1 MSRLTKADKQV
12 LAQVACDTG
21 KVVAIADEQTKN
33 DAFYL
38 MWALQRMGEPRP
50 NVPFLGECCGRLKQ
64 CMTQKTAGQPEY
76 AKKDD
81 VRFETELDQLLNFIA
96 IEALALWRSGKL
108 GELKEP
114 EDNGEPFKSD
124 YHDMWDFLK
133 PGNTKSNV
141 PALIELCE
149 TLDGMM
155 ARNNAGQPMYEAG
168 QKMTIDDVINAIIV
182 EAMCLWLSGGLN
194 KLKDMEDE
202 Q

>member
-1 MSRLTKADKQV
+1 MSRLTKADKQA
-12 LAQVACDTG
+12 LAQAASETG

-38 MWALQRMGEPRP
+38 MWALQRMGKPRP
-50 NVPFLGECCGRLKQ
+50 NVPFLGECCERLKQ

-114 EDNGEPFKSD
+114 EDSGEPFKSD
-124 YHDMWDFLK
+124 YRDMWGFLN

-168 QKMTIDDVINAIIV
+168 QKMTIDDVMNAIIV
-182 EAMCLWLSGGLN
+182 ETMCLWLSGGLN
-194 KLKDMEDE
+194 KLKDMEDK

>member
-1 MSRLTKADKQV
+1 MSRLTKADKQA
-12 LAQVACDTG
+12 LAQAASETNKIVAL
-21 KVVAIADEQTKN
+21 ADEKVKKDSFDT
-33 DAFYL
+33 
-38 MWALQRMGEPRP
+38 MWAFMMMGAQKS
-50 NVPFLGECCGRLKQ
+50 NVSFLIECCERLKR

-124 YHDMWDFLK
+124 YRDMWDFLK

-141 PALIELCE
+141 PALISLCE

-155 ARNNAGQPMYEAG
+155 ARNNAGQPMYGVG
-168 QKMTIDDVINAIIV
+168 QKMTIADVMNAIII
-182 EAMCLWLSGGLN
+182 ETMCLWLSGKLN

>member
-1 MSRLTKADKQV
+1 
-12 LAQVACDTG
+12 
-21 KVVAIADEQTKN
+21 
-33 DAFYL
+33 
-38 MWALQRMGEPRP
+38 
-50 NVPFLGECCGRLKQ
+50 
-64 CMTQKTAGQPEY
+64 MTQKTAGQPEY

-108 GELKEP
+108 GALKEP

-124 YHDMWDFLK
+124 YRDMWDFLK

>member
-1 MSRLTKADKQV
+1 MGRLTKADKQI
-12 LAQVACDTG
+12 LAEAVSETD
-21 KVVAIADEQTKN
+21 KIVVIADGQTKS

-38 MWALQRMGEPRP
+38 MWALQRMGKPRP
-50 NVPFLGECCGRLKQ
+50 NIPFLSECCGRLKR

-76 AKKDD
+76 AKAGDE
-81 VRFETELDQLLNFIA
+81 RFETELDQMLNFIA

-124 YHDMWDFLK
+124 YRDMWDFLK
-133 PGNTKSNV
+133 PGNAKSNA

-155 ARNNAGQPMYEAG
+155 ARKNAGQPVYGVG
-168 QKMTIDDVINAIIV
+168 QKMAIDDVMNAIIV
-182 EAMCLWLSGGLN
+182 EMMCLWVSGDLE
-194 KLKDMEDE
+194 KLKEKE
-202 Q
+202 SG

>member
-1 MSRLTKADKQV
+1 MSRLTKADKRI
-12 LAQVACDTG
+12 LAEAASETG

-38 MWALQRMGEPRP
+38 MWALQHMRKPRP
-50 NVPFLGECCGRLKQ
+50 NIPFLIECCDRLKR

-76 AKKDD
+76 AKAGDE
-81 VRFETELDQLLNFIA
+81 RFETELDQLLNFIV
-96 IEALALWRSGKL
+96 IEAIALWRSGKL

-114 EDNGEPFKSD
+114 EDSGEPIKSD
-124 YHDMWDFLK
+124 YRDMWDFLK

-141 PALIELCE
+141 PALIEFCE

-168 QKMTIDDVINAIIV
+168 QKMSIDDVMNAVVV
-182 EAMCLWLSGGLN
+182 ETMCLWVSGDLE
-194 KLKDMEDE
+194 KLKENGNG
-202 Q
+202 